1 MELNNGSSIRTLI
14 VGAGMG
20 GLRTAESLR
29 RYKYP
34 GHIHIL
40 GDEWH
45 MPYNRPPLSK
55 ELLAKDQDLTQVSFP
70 IRSDDLN
77 AEFSLGDGV
86 RQLSIEQRSV
96 TLQTGRKIEFDYL
109 VAATG
114 LRSKKLVFPNNLQS
128 GRFAL
133 RSFDNAKAIRQAVGS
148 GKNVVILGSGFIG
161 LEVAATLKGLGCGVK
176 IVAMED
182 IPLGPILGESFGKE
196 IRRRH
201 EAKGIEFY
209 LENRVTDL
217 VGDDAITHVKLVDGQ
232 SLPCDIFIEAI
243 GSSANVEWLEGN
255 ELDLT
260 DGLLT
265 DSSLR
270 GVKNNGTSVSN
281 LFAVGDIARYP
292 YMRFDLPPRRIEHWN
307 IPLESSRRT
316 AREIVRQVVPGS
328 IEGFESEDGFNP
340 LPTFWSDQFEFS
352 ILSFG
357 EPRLADEI
365 KLLEGNLGEEF
376 IFAYLREDLLVAVA
390 GIGMKGKIN
399 EMRKEIIK

>member
-1 MELNNGSSIRTLI
+1 
-14 VGAGMG
+14 MG

-34 GHIHIL
+34 GQIHIL
-40 GDEWH
+40 GAERH

-55 ELLAKDQDLTQVSFP
+55 DLLAKDQEFAQVSFP
-70 IRSDDLN
+70 VRHDDLN
-77 AEFSLGDGV
+77 AKFSLGESV
-86 RQLSIEQRSV
+86 RQLSLEERSI
-96 TLQTGRKIEFDYL
+96 TLQSGEKIEFDFL

-114 LRSKKLVFPNNLQS
+114 LRSRKLVFPNNLQS
-128 GRFAL
+128 ERYAL
-133 RSFDNAKAIRQAVGS
+133 RTFDDAKAIRQAVGS
-148 GKNVVILGSGFIG
+148 GKNVVILGTGFIG
-161 LEVAATLKGLGCGVK
+161 LEVAATLKGLGCTVK

-182 IPLGPILGESFGKE
+182 IPLGLILGESFGKE

-201 EAKGIEFY
+201 ETKGIEFY
-209 LENRVTDL
+209 LNNRVADL
-217 VGDDAITHVKLVDGQ
+217 VGDNAITQVKLVDGQ
-232 SLPCDIFIEAI
+232 TLACDIFIEAI
-243 GSSANVEWLEGN
+243 GSEANVEWLEGN
-255 ELDLT
+255 ELDLS

-265 DSSLR
+265 DSSLHA
-270 GVKNNGTSVSN
+270 VKSNGTSVSN

-292 YMRFDLPPRRIEHWN
+292 NMRFELPPRRVEHWN

-352 ILSFG
+352 ILSYG

-365 KLLEGNLGEEF
+365 RLLEGNLDEEF
-376 IFAYLREDLLVAVA
+376 IFTYLREGSLVGVA
-390 GIGMKGKIN
+390 GIGMKSKIN
-399 EMRKEIIK
+399 EMRKDIIK

>member
-1 MELNNGSSIRTLI
+1 MNLNNGALLKTLI

-20 GLRTAESLR
+20 GLRTAEALR

-55 ELLAKDQDLTQVSFP
+55 DLLAKDQEFAQVSFSV
-70 IRSDDLN
+70 RHADLN
-77 AEFSLGDGV
+77 AKFSLGDSA
-86 RQLSIEQRSV
+86 RQLFLEERSII
-96 TLQTGRKIEFDYL
+96 LQSGKKIEFDFL

-114 LRSKKLVFPNNLQS
+114 LRSRKLVFENNLQS

-133 RSFDNAKAIRQAVGS
+133 RTFDDAKAIRQAVGS
-148 GKNVVILGSGFIG
+148 GKDVVILGTGFIG
-161 LEVAATLKGLGCGVK
+161 LEVAATLKGLGCTVK

-182 IPLGPILGESFGKE
+182 IPLGLILGDSFGNE

-201 EAKGIEFY
+201 ETNGIEFY
-209 LENRVTDL
+209 LNNRVIDL
-217 VGDDAITHVKLVDGQ
+217 VGDSAITQVKLVDGQ
-232 SLPCDIFIEAI
+232 TLACDIFIEAI
-243 GSSANVEWLEGN
+243 GSKANVEWLEGN
-255 ELDLT
+255 ELDLS

-265 DSSLR
+265 DSSLHA
-270 GVKNNGTSVSN
+270 VKSNGTSVSN

-292 YMRFDLPPRRIEHWN
+292 YMRFELPPRRIEHWN

-328 IEGFESEDGFNP
+328 IEGFENEVGFNP

-352 ILSFG
+352 ILSYG

-365 KLLEGNLGEEF
+365 RLLEGNLGEEF
-376 IFAYLREDLLVAVA
+376 IFTYLREGSLVGVA
-390 GIGMKGKIN
+390 GIGMKSKIN
-399 EMRKEIIK
+399 EMRKDIIK

>member
-1 MELNNGSSIRTLI
+1 MNLNRDSLLRTLI

-34 GHIHIL
+34 GQIQIL

-70 IRSDDLN
+70 IRHDDLN
-77 AEFSLGDGV
+77 AEFSLGDSV
-86 RQLSIEQRSV
+86 QQLSLEQQSV
-96 TLQTGRKIEFDYL
+96 TLQSGKKIEFDFL

-114 LRSKKLVFPNNLQS
+114 LRSRKLVFANNLQS

-133 RSFDNAKAIRQAVGS
+133 RTFDDAKAIRQAVGS
-148 GKNVVILGSGFIG
+148 GKDVVILGTGFIG
-161 LEVAATLKGLGCGVK
+161 LEVAATLNGLGCRVK

-182 IPLGPILGESFGKE
+182 IPLGLTLGESFGKE

-201 EAKGIEFY
+201 ETKGIEFY
-209 LENRVTDL
+209 LNNRVTDL
-217 VGDDAITHVKLVDGQ
+217 VGDSTITHVKLVDGQ
-232 SLPCDIFIEAI
+232 TLACDIFIEAI
-243 GSSANVEWLEGN
+243 GSEANVEWLEGN
-255 ELDLT
+255 ELDLS

-270 GVKNNGTSVSN
+270 AVKNNGTSVSN
-281 LFAVGDIARYP
+281 VYAVGDIARYP
-292 YMRFDLPPRRIEHWN
+292 NLRFELPPRRIEHWN
-307 IPLESSRRT
+307 IPLESSKRT
-316 AREIVRQVVPGS
+316 AREIVHQILPGS
-328 IEGFESEDGFNP
+328 IVGFESESGFDP
-340 LPTFWSDQFEFS
+340 MPTFWSDQFDIS

-357 EPRLADEI
+357 DLRLADENR
-365 KLLEGNLGEEF
+365 LLEGSLDGE
-376 IFAYLREDLLVAVA
+376 FAFGYYKNEALVAVA
-390 GIGMKGKIN
+390 GVGMKSTIHSL
-399 EMRKEIIK
+399 RKEIAT

>member
-1 MELNNGSSIRTLI
+1 MNLNRDSLLRTLI

-34 GHIHIL
+34 GQIQIL

-70 IRSDDLN
+70 IRHDDLN
-77 AEFSLGDGV
+77 AEFSLGDSV
-86 RQLSIEQRSV
+86 QQLSLEQQSV
-96 TLQTGRKIEFDYL
+96 TLQSGKKIEFDFL

-114 LRSKKLVFPNNLQS
+114 LRSRKLVFANNLQS

-133 RSFDNAKAIRQAVGS
+133 RTFDDAKAIRQAVGS
-148 GKNVVILGSGFIG
+148 GKDVVILGTGFIG
-161 LEVAATLKGLGCGVK
+161 LEVAATLNGLGCRVK

-182 IPLGPILGESFGKE
+182 IPLGLTLGESFGKE

-201 EAKGIEFY
+201 ETKGIEFY
-209 LENRVTDL
+209 LNNRVTDL
-217 VGDDAITHVKLVDGQ
+217 VGDRTITHVKLVDGQ
-232 SLPCDIFIEAI
+232 TLACDIFIEAI
-243 GSSANVEWLEGN
+243 GSEANVEWLEGN
-255 ELDLT
+255 ELDLS

-270 GVKNNGTSVSN
+270 AVKNNGTSVSN
-281 LFAVGDIARYP
+281 VYAVGDIARYP
-292 YMRFDLPPRRIEHWN
+292 NLRFELPPRRIEHWN
-307 IPLESSRRT
+307 IPLESSKRT
-316 AREIVRQVVPGS
+316 AREIVHQILPGS
-328 IEGFESEDGFNP
+328 IVGFESESGFDP
-340 LPTFWSDQFEFS
+340 MPTFWSDQFDIS

-357 EPRLADEI
+357 DLRLADENR
-365 KLLEGNLGEEF
+365 LLEGSLDGE
-376 IFAYLREDLLVAVA
+376 FAFGYYKNEALVAVA
-390 GIGMKGKIN
+390 GVGMKSTIHSL
-399 EMRKEIIK
+399 RKEIAT

>member
-1 MELNNGSSIRTLI
+1 MKPNIDSSPRTLI

-55 ELLAKDQDLTQVSFP
+55 SLLAQDQELAQVSFP
-70 IRSDDLN
+70 IKSGDLN
-77 AEFSLGDGV
+77 TEFTLGDGV
-86 RQLSIEQRSV
+86 RQLSMEQQSV
-96 TLQTGRKIEFDYL
+96 TLQSGKKIEFDFL

-133 RSFDNAKAIRQAVGS
+133 RTFDDAKAIRQAVGS
-148 GKNVVILGSGFIG
+148 GKDVVILGSGFIG
-161 LEVAATLKGLGCGVK
+161 LEVAATLKGLGCRVK

-182 IPLGPILGESFGKE
+182 IPLGLILGEPFGEE

-201 EAKGIEFY
+201 ETKGIEFY
-209 LENRVTDL
+209 LNNRVTDL
-217 VGDDAITHVKLVDGQ
+217 VGNTAITHVKLVDGQ
-232 SLPCDIFIEAI
+232 SLACDIFIEAI
-243 GSSANVEWLEGN
+243 GSAANVEWLEGN
-255 ELDLT
+255 ELDLS

-265 DSSLR
+265 DSSLHA
-270 GVKNNGTSVSN
+270 VKSNGTSVSN
-281 LFAVGDIARYP
+281 LFGVGDIARFP
-292 YMRFDLPPRRIEHWN
+292 NIRFELPPRRIEHWN

-352 ILSFG
+352 ILSYG

-365 KLLEGNLGEEF
+365 RLLEGNLGEEF
-376 IFAYLREDLLVAVA
+376 IFAYLREGSLVGVA

-399 EMRKEIIK
+399 EMRKDIIK